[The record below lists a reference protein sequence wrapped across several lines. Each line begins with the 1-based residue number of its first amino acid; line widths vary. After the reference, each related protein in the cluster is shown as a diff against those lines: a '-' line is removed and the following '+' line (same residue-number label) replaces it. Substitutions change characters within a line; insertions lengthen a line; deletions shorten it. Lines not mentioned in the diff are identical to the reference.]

1 MSSGSHTVNYRP
13 AAEGRQFD
21 AMDDRPARCSIAPS
35 NTEGGI
41 SVRTSPVG
49 MVCVIACVLAANAPY
64 AAVRDLRLIQA
75 AQRDDLHA
83 AKALA
88 GVNVNAHAPD
98 GATALHWAAQ
108 NDDPALA
115 DLLIRRGAKVN
126 AVNELGVT
134 PLWVAASNSSAAMV
148 QRLLDAHADP
158 NIAPPTN
165 GSPLMVASRIGNAEA
180 VKALLAHGADPN
192 AREGAHGQTAL
203 MWAVVARHPDVV
215 RLLLEAHADVR
226 ARTKSWPQ
234 RVLLCCQYYESQSDG
249 DAVVQKGGYTPLLF
263 AAQDGDVESTK
274 LLIAAG
280 ADVKD
285 TAADGTSALVIAAHL
300 KQNDVAM
307 VLLDAG
313 ADPNAAASGYTA
325 LQIAATTGNLP
336 LAKALLDH
344 GADPN
349 ARQQNGT
356 PSKRTVNGHALDHA
370 MIGATPYFTAMRS
383 GQLEMMKLLVARGA
397 DPTTTLKDGRS
408 AFMILAGEGTLEGPD
423 VSEARAAEVVR
434 LAVKLGTP
442 VNQADANGNT
452 AMHIAAARRRDL
464 LLQALA
470 DCGAALETRNR
481 DGDTPLSLALKP
493 PPPLEGSGF
502 TEEYAE
508 MISHKGTADLLR
520 KLGAKS

>member
-1 MSSGSHTVNYRP
+1 MRAGPV
-13 AAEGRQFD
+13 GIV
-21 AMDDRPARCSIAPS
+21 CSI
-35 NTEGGI
+35 
-41 SVRTSPVG
+41 V
-49 MVCVIACVLAANAPY
+49 CVLAVNAAF
-64 AAVRDLRLIQA
+64 AAGRDLRLIQA
-75 AQRDDLHA
+75 AQRDDIQA

-88 GVNVNAHAPD
+88 GVDVNLHAAD

-115 DLLIRRGAKVN
+115 DLLIRRGAKVDT
-126 AVNELGVT
+126 VNDLGVT

-165 GSPLMVASRIGNAEA
+165 GSPLMVAARSGNADA

-215 RLLLEAHADVR
+215 RLLLQAHADVR
-226 ARTKSWPQ
+226 ARTKSWSQ
-234 RVLLCCQYYESQSDG
+234 RVLLCCQYYESQADG
-249 DAVVQKGGYTPLLF
+249 DAVVRKGGYTALLF
-263 AAQDGDVESTK
+263 AAQDGDVETAK

-280 ADVKD
+280 ADVKE
-285 TAADGTSALVIAAHL
+285 ASADGASALVIAAHV
-300 KQNDVAM
+300 KQNDIAVM
-307 VLLDAG
+307 LLEAG
-313 ADPNAAASGYTA
+313 ADPNAAATGYTA
-325 LQIAATTGNLP
+325 LHIAATTGDLP

-356 PSKRTVNGHALDHA
+356 PSKRTMNGHALDHA

-383 GQLEMMKLLVARGA
+383 GQLDMMKLLAARGA
-397 DPTTTLKDGRS
+397 DPSITLKDGRT
-408 AFMILAGEGTLEGPD
+408 AFMILAGESTLEGPD
-423 VSEARAAEVVR
+423 VSEAKAAEVVK

-442 VNQADANGNT
+442 VNQADVNGNT

-464 LLQALA
+464 LLQALV
-470 DCGAALETRNR
+470 DSGAALDARNR
-481 DGDTPLSLALKP
+481 DGDTPLAVALKP

-508 MISHKGTADLLR
+508 MISHKGTPELLR